1 MIPLSLKLFLK
12 SLPKQNRRV
21 VFWGKRIIKASRPK
35 SEVLPLLMHF
45 ALHLGHR
52 SGSNWLLDEMHSLRF
67 SESYHEVS
75 NYKHC
80 YISNK
85 VKVKIQSSNSL
96 ETIVEEEQPEDDN
109 IIIVEVL
116 LLDEFEEEIE
126 DTNIETSTSSSTA
139 YSGAQY
145 VCDNIDLNIVSVNG
159 NTSFHAMGMI
169 KVSTKSAAVAGNYL
183 SSEIPLRR

>member
-1 MIPLSLKLFLK
+1 M
-12 SLPKQNRRV
+12 R
-21 VFWGKRIIKASRPK
+21 
-35 SEVLPLLMHF
+35 F
-45 ALHLGHR
+45 AHQLGHR
-52 SGSNWLLDEMHSLRF
+52 SGSNWLLDEVHSLGF

-85 VKVKIQSSNSL
+85 VKLKIQSSNSL

-116 LLDEFEEEIE
+116 LLGECEEKIE

-169 KVSTKSAAVAGNYL
+169 KVSTKSAPVADNYI